1 MLDVGCLQRH
11 VLREDTW
18 EQSARQGG
26 NEVKER
32 CFHSFSLVLNATS
45 HHLEEL
51 RSEAHSVLWFSLI
64 YFLVWKHCLYIIV
77 ALIMQIIFFSWA
89 FKSPNDVQWLYYYIW
104 NGFSY
109 YSCIKILKA
118 IYLRKTL
125 KTMSKSHTIYFSILN

>member
-18 EQSARQGG
+18 EQSARQRG
-26 NEVKER
+26 NELKER
-32 CFHSFSLVLNATS
+32 GFRSFSLVLNATS
-45 HHLEEL
+45 HHLEDATI
-51 RSEAHSVLWFSLI
+51 RGSF
-64 YFLVWKHCLYIIV
+64 C
-77 ALIMQIIFFSWA
+77 ALIFFDLFLSMKALPIHYCSPHNVIIFFSWA
-89 FKSPNDVQWLYYYIW
+89 YKSPNDVQWLYYYIW